1 MDFLQMQIEDLS
13 EEDQRLL
20 RLGPQFYLPD
30 QVIRY
35 QHLKKMIEGEQNAK
49 ESTDQGWN
57 QNKSRET

>member
-1 MDFLQMQIEDLS
+1 MKELS

-35 QHLKKMIEGEQNAK
+35 QHLKKMLEDEQNAK
-49 ESTDQGWN
+49 ESTDQG
-57 QNKSRET
+57 

>member
-35 QHLKKMIEGEQNAK
+35 QHLKKMLEDKQNAK
-49 ESTDQGWN
+49 ESTDQG
-57 QNKSRET
+57 

>member
-57 QNKSRET
+57 QSKSRET